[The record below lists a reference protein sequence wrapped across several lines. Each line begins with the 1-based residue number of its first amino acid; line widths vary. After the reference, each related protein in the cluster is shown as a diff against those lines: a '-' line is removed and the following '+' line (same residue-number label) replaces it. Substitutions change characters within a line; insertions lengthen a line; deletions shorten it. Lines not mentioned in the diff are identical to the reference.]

1 MSKRSSYYSVAK
13 QLRDGIREGGL
24 VAGQKLPSVRV
35 LSRNYGVSHLTAF
48 RALQLLEKERLIHAK
63 PKSGFYVTALN
74 TTSTQ
79 LVDHTNGKM
88 SYSLQ
93 HDAPLA
99 QERRR
104 CDLDQRI
111 RFDLASGQPR
121 LYPTRKLGILLR
133 QCIYREP
140 SLLGAAV
147 HGIGLPA
154 LRSQIQ
160 SRGLEYNCR
169 LTFDEIVV
177 TNGGVEALAIALR
190 AVTRPGDNVLVQSP
204 VYYVLLGLLKDLCL
218 NVVEFPIGSDDFSVD
233 KLERILT
240 ERCVKVMVFIANQ
253 HNPLGM
259 TLTVPQKIALVELAR
274 RQGAVLIEDD
284 VYGDVYF
291 GQSRPVPL
299 RAFDENVI
307 LCSSFS
313 KTLSPGIR
321 IGWIAGGRHTDAVAS
336 IKYHSSKPTALY
348 PQAAVA
354 EFMQTG
360 GYDAHLRT
368 LRRTLAGYMTN
379 LCEAVVAGFPCGT
392 RVSSP
397 EGGYVLWVSLPQ
409 GRATSRQ
416 LFEKARQEGI
426 DIAPG
431 HWFSLSCRYD
441 NCIRL
446 NAGLGW
452 DERIRRSVQL
462 LGRWATELN

>member
-1 MSKRSSYYSVAK
+1 MDRTN
-13 QLRDGIREGGL
+13 D
-24 VAGQKLPSVRV
+24 
-35 LSRNYGVSHLTAF
+35 
-48 RALQLLEKERLIHAK
+48 
-63 PKSGFYVTALN
+63 KSGFSLQQDDPLDQELGRCEADQRVRFELA
-74 TTSTQ
+74 
-79 LVDHTNGKM
+79 NGKP
-88 SYSLQ
+88 Q
-93 HDAPLA
+93 
-99 QERRR
+99 
-104 CDLDQRI
+104 
-111 RFDLASGQPR
+111 
-121 LYPTRKLGILLR
+121 LYPTKKLGVLLR
-133 QCIYREP
+133 QCIYRDP
-140 SLLGAAV
+140 YLLGAPAQ
-147 HGIGLPA
+147 GIGLPA

-160 SRGLEYNCR
+160 RRGLEHNCR

-177 TNGGVEALAIALR
+177 TNGGVEALAVALR

-218 NVVEFPIGSDDFSVD
+218 NVVEFPIGSDGFFMD
-233 KLERILT
+233 KLERMVA
-240 ERCVKVMVFIANQ
+240 ERGVRVMVFIANL
-253 HNPLGM
+253 HNPLGI
-259 TLTVPQKIALVELAR
+259 TLTVPQKIALVDLAK

-321 IGWIAGGRHTDAVAS
+321 VGWIAGGRHTDAVAS

-354 EFMQTG
+354 EFMRTG

-368 LRRTLAGYMTN
+368 LRRTLAEYMTN
-379 LCEAVVAGFPCGT
+379 LREAVRADFPCGT
-392 RVSSP
+392 RISSP

-409 GRATSRQ
+409 GRAISRQ

-452 DERIRRSVQL
+452 DEQIRRSVQL